1 MRSWEAVG
9 AFSEPCP
16 FAEAVDEAAPA
27 SVGSQAAYPCETGG
41 ERKDYGSYY
50 IRTNIPTGMSLF
62 MATLHRTRRHLLA
75 VRVVVRTHGSVFGDA
90 ERLAADNRAVPL
102 HVVRTCAME
111 LGVARTIEAIEA
123 VDAAG
128 AALSLDALA
137 DHLGLPGS
145 ENHPGA
151 APALPGLRG
160 RAARAARP
168 TATDPVRARRLA
180 LVVALDWSDAVPATR
195 AGR

>member
-1 MRSWEAVG
+1 MRTYGQGPIEEHRLQLKLSKRARGVLIPPGLLSYPRHAGVVFAAGMDAIMEAVG

-27 SVGSQAAYPCETGG
+27 SVGSQAVYPCETGG

-62 MATLHRTRRHLLA
+62 MATLHRTRSTILA

-137 DHLGLPGS
+137 DHLG
-145 ENHPGA
+145 
-151 APALPGLRG
+151 
-160 RAARAARP
+160 
-168 TATDPVRARRLA
+168 
-180 LVVALDWSDAVPATR
+180 VAWE
-195 AGR
+195 